1 MLGAVTAMII
11 ADIMIGPIIG
21 AMPYTVGLANT
32 VIRFMI
38 RFMISFVV
46 GLMVGTIIGA
56 IASTFTT
63 A

>member
-11 ADIMIGPIIG
+11 ADIMIGTIIG

-38 RFMISFVV
+38 RFVV
-46 GLMVGTIIGA
+46 GLMIGTIIGA

>member
-1 MLGAVTAMII
+1 MII
-11 ADIMIGPIIG
+11 ADIMIGTIIG
-21 AMPYTVGLANT
+21 AMAYTVGLANT
-32 VIRFMI
+32 VIR
-38 RFMISFVV
+38 FVV

>member
-1 MLGAVTAMII
+1 MII
-11 ADIMIGPIIG
+11 ADIMIGTIIG
-21 AMPYTVGLANT
+21 AMSYTVGLANT

-38 RFMISFVV
+38 RFVVGLMV

>member
-1 MLGAVTAMII
+1 MII

>member
-1 MLGAVTAMII
+1 MII

-32 VIRFMI
+32 VIRFVI
-38 RFMISFVV
+38 RFVV
-46 GLMVGTIIGA
+46 GLMVGLMVCLMVGTIIGA